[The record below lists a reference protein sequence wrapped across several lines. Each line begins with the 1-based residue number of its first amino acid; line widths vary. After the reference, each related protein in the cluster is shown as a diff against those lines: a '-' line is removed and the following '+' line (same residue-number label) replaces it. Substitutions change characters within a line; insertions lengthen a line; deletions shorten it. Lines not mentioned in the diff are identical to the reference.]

1 MIVSPD
7 ALLVLALALIL
18 DALLGDPDWLW
29 RRYPHPVA
37 WFGGAIAWLDRR
49 CNRESAGFAARQ
61 TAGIAAL
68 LTVLFLFVGGA
79 WVIHALL
86 AQLSLGW
93 LIEAL
98 LASMLIAQ
106 RSLHDHV
113 VRVARALETGGL
125 EGGRKAVAMI
135 VGRDPQSLDASGVAR
150 AAIESAAEN
159 FSDGVTAPVLWFALA
174 GLPGLVAYKVVN
186 TADSM
191 IGHMSARHRAYG
203 WAAARLD
210 DVMNL
215 LPARLSGVLLA
226 CAAPLAGGSILRS
239 LSIMRR
245 DAGLHRSP
253 NAGWPEAAMA
263 GALGLALAGPRRYGE
278 RLVDDAFLNA
288 EGRHEAAASDIRR
301 ALRVM
306 TGACALLF
314 LLVALLSVIVLSR

>member
-49 CNRESAGFAARQ
+49 CNRESVGFAARQ
-61 TAGIAAL
+61 AAGIAAL

-79 WVIHALL
+79 WIVHATL
-86 AQLSLGW
+86 AQFSPGW
-93 LIEAL
+93 MIEAL

-215 LPARLSGVLLA
+215 LPARLSGVLLV

-278 RLVDDAFLNA
+278 RVVDDAFLNA
-288 EGRHEAAASDIRR
+288 EERHEAAASDICR

-306 TGACALLF
+306 TGAYALLF